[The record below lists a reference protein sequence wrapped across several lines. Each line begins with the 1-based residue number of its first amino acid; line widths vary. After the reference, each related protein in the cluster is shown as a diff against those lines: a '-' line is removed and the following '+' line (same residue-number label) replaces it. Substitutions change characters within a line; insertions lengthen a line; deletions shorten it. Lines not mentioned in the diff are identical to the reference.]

1 MTGPVPAA
9 QPRRRWWAE
18 LLLIAAVYALYSA
31 GRLLATG
38 SVAQA
43 HEHGVR
49 ILDLEKA
56 LYLHAEE
63 PLNRLF
69 TTHAAIGVPADF
81 AYATLHYLVT
91 PAVLI
96 WIWRRRHEHYRQLRS
111 WLMGSTLIGLVG
123 FVLLPTAPPRL
134 LSDEHGFVDTMAQYS
149 SYGWWGG
156 EASAPRGLGGLTNQ
170 YAAMPSLHVGW
181 ALWCGLVVWRHARS
195 RTVRVLALAYPAM
208 TALVVM
214 GTANHYLLDAVAGV
228 AVMGAG
234 YLAAGPLVRAAD
246 LAKAQARMALAPR
259 RVPVRQGSIVAAK
272 GGPGVV
278 PTVVVGGG
286 ATDGATGTAGGGGS
300 AGAAEVVGAGWK
312 TAARGTHIPRPRT
325 PADASGAAGP
335 AAEPVAGDGG
345 SAPAAAR

>member
-1 MTGPVPAA
+1 MKGPVPAA
-9 QPRRRWWAE
+9 YEPRRKWWAE
-18 LLLIAAVYALYSA
+18 LILIAIVYALYSA

-43 HEHGVR
+43 NDHGLA

-56 LYLHAEE
+56 LYLHAES
-63 PLNRLF
+63 PLNDLF
-69 TTHAAIGVPADF
+69 TAHAAIGVPADF
-81 AYATLHYLVT
+81 AYATLHYIVT

-96 WIWRRRHEHYRQLRS
+96 WVWRRRHEHYRRLRS
-111 WLMGSTLIGLVG
+111 WLMASTLIGLVG

-134 LSDEHGFVDTMAQYS
+134 LAGEHGFVDTMAQYS

-195 RTVRVLALAYPAM
+195 RTVRVLALAYPVV

-246 LAKAQARMALAPR
+246 LVKAQAGPALGQLARTRLAPGRR
-259 RVPVRQGSIVAAK
+259 RVPVRQGSIV
-272 GGPGVV
+272 
-278 PTVVVGGG
+278 VVGG
-286 ATDGATGTAGGGGS
+286 
-300 AGAAEVVGAGWK
+300 GWK

-335 AAEPVAGDGG
+335 GGSGGSAAGRITSDTAGRITGGPAGTTAPDGG